1 MTTSETLTAVTDP
14 VIGSVV
20 CPIDFSEP
28 SRGALRYAAVIA
40 AHLDAGLTVLTV
52 NDPLLAQ
59 AAHMSGGAGSLDAD
73 AKTETQRFVY
83 DTFGGPPPGVRIQF
97 EVATGKPDAEILRVA
112 SAGPAYLIVMSSR
125 GATGIRRL
133 FLGSITERV
142 LRAATVPVLVT
153 PPGDPGPASAGDVQ
167 KTIRRILVP
176 VDLTGAMEDQLRVAM
191 RLGIILGVP
200 LVVAHVVEP
209 VRAFIPGHVYSAHVD
224 SERRD
229 RAERRLQSLVDAF
242 PPPPR
247 TEPLVV
253 FGEPAEEIAKIAADR
268 QSGLIVMGLHASA
281 VSGARMGSVTY
292 RVLSVTHGLVLA
304 LPPAVA
310 ANSSTSVPAP

>member
-1 MTTSETLTAVTDP
+1 MVDDRRTAMSAPTAVL
-14 VIGSVV
+14 

-40 AHLDAGLTVLTV
+40 AHVGARLTVLTV

-59 AAHMSGGAGSLDAD
+59 AADMAGGAGSLDAD
-73 AKTETQRFVY
+73 AMAETKRFFH
-83 DTFGGPPPGVRIQF
+83 DTVPSPPPGVLAQF
-97 EVATGKPDAEILRVA
+97 AVATGKPDAEILRVA
-112 SAGPAYLIVMSSR
+112 NAGPADLIVMSSR

-142 LRAATVPVLVT
+142 LRATTVPVVVT
-153 PPGDPGPASAGDVQ
+153 PPGDPGPESTDEVQ
-167 KTIRRILVP
+167 KTVRRILVP
-176 VDLTGAMEDQLRVAM
+176 VDLTGAMQDQVRVALH
-191 RLGIILGVP
+191 LGIILGAP
-200 LVVAHVVEP
+200 LLLAHVVEP
-209 VRAFIPGHVYSAHVD
+209 VRAFIPGHIHAANVD

-229 RAERRLQSLVDAF
+229 RAERRLQALADTV
-242 PPPPR
+242 PTPPR

-253 FGEPAEEIAKIAADR
+253 FGEPAEEIAKIATDR
-268 QSGLIVMGLHASA
+268 QAGLIVMGLHASA

-304 LPPAVA
+304 LPPPR
-310 ANSSTSVPAP
+310 TT

>member
-1 MTTSETLTAVTDP
+1 MTISETLGTAAADAITGGVL
-14 VIGSVV
+14 

-40 AHLDAGLTVLTV
+40 AHLDARLTVLTV

-59 AAHMSGGAGSLDAD
+59 AADMAGGVGSLDAD
-73 AKTETQRFVY
+73 AKTETKRFVH
-83 DTFGGPPPGVRIQF
+83 DTFGGQAPGVRTQF

-112 SAGPAYLIVMSSR
+112 HAGSAFLIVMSSR

-142 LRAATVPVLVT
+142 LRAAIVPILVT

-176 VDLTGAMEDQLRVAM
+176 VDLTGAMDDQVRVAK
-191 RLGIILGVP
+191 RLGIILRVP

-209 VRAFIPGHVYSAHVD
+209 VRAFIPGHIHAANVD

-253 FGEPAEEIAKIAADR
+253 FGEPAEEIAKIATDR

-304 LPPAVA
+304 LPPALATVSRISVA
-310 ANSSTSVPAP
+310 